1 MNEAPIGMLMLSL
14 AVLILLSAFFSSS
27 ETSMMSLNRYR
38 LKHLSKEGNK
48 SARRASRLLERP
60 DRLLGTIL
68 VGNNIVNILAASIAT
83 IVAVRIWGD
92 TGIAIA
98 TIGLTVVI
106 LIFGEITPKTLAAL
120 RPEMIAFRVGIILE
134 LLQRLFYPVV
144 WICNAFSNGLL
155 KLLGVNPADAD
166 EGQLSTEELRTVVR
180 EAGLGITR
188 SRQNMLLGILD
199 LEKMTVNDIMVP
211 RNETVGI
218 DLDDPLPAILNQL
231 RTCYHTRLP
240 VYQGDINNITGIVHM
255 RSIARL
261 LSRGTLTKESLIAA
275 CKEPY
280 FVPESTPLHTQLFN
294 FQKNKRRIA
303 FVVDEYG
310 DVIGLVTLEDIL
322 EEIVGEFTTDL
333 MPSQDVH
340 PQDDGTFVIDGS
352 AALRD
357 VNRQLQWKLPADGPK
372 TLNGLITE
380 QLESIPETSVCLAVG
395 PYRIEILQ
403 TKDNMV
409 KSARVWNRTLDQ
421 VMAARPPRSG

>member
-1 MNEAPIGMLMLSL
+1 MNEAPISMLMLTL

-27 ETSMMSLNRYR
+27 ETGMMSLNRYR

-48 SARRASRLLERP
+48 SAKRASRLLERP

-92 TGIAIA
+92 AGIAIA
-98 TIGLTVVI
+98 TIGMTLLI

-120 RPEMIAFRVGIILE
+120 RPEMIAFRVSMILV
-134 LLQRLFYPVV
+134 LLQRLFYPLV
-144 WICNAFSNGLL
+144 WICNTFSNGIL
-155 KLLGVNPADAD
+155 KLMGISPDDAD

-211 RNETVGI
+211 RNDAVGI
-218 DLDDPLPAILNQL
+218 DLDDPLPAIISQL
-231 RTCYHTRLP
+231 RTCHHTRLP
-240 VYQGDINNITGIVHM
+240 VYQGDINHITGLVHM

-261 LSRGTLTKESLIAA
+261 LSRGTLTKESLISA

-280 FVPESTPLHTQLFN
+280 FIPESTPLHTQLFN

-303 FVVDEYG
+303 IVVDEYG

-333 MPSQDVH
+333 MPSQDVY

-395 PYRIEILQ
+395 QYRIEILQ
-403 TKDNMV
+403 IKDNMV
-409 KSARVWNRTLDQ
+409 KSARVWNRPLDQ
-421 VMAARPPRSG
+421 MMAAKPH